1 MRPRLSLIYAL
12 AAICAFLIAIP
23 APGAE
28 TPVTLENTEV
38 RMLRSEIVGQDYRL
52 LIAKPFAPPSAAG
65 TKYPVIYL
73 LDADMSFPLVRQIV
87 LSLQGGFEVPPAL
100 IVGIGYAGGPREGAM
115 RRNRD
120 YTPTPDPEFM
130 KHASRW
136 AGGGPGS
143 DESGGAPKFL
153 RFIREELKPFIESEY
168 PADPADATIFGDS
181 FGGLFGAYTLFAEPD
196 TFQRY
201 ILGSPSLWW
210 DNSHVVDMEKT
221 YAQNHK
227 DLKAKVF
234 IGAGDH
240 ERAEH
245 EDAQFDRMPPPM
257 KKEMEAMRELMGDR
271 MQMVE
276 VIEPFVEKLQGR
288 GYEALEL
295 ELFLFPEETHSSA
308 PPMTLSRGLR
318 VVFEAM

>member
-1 MRPRLSLIYAL
+1 MRSSFSSVLLTTTACLVLL
-12 AAICAFLIAIP
+12 ATGAQ
-23 APGAE
+23 GAE
-28 TPVTLENTEV
+28 SPVTLENTEV

-52 LIAKPFAPPSAAG
+52 LIAKPFLPPSAAR
-65 TKYPVIYL
+65 TKLPVLYL
-73 LDADMSFPLVRQIV
+73 LDADMSFPLARQVV
-87 LSLQGGFEVPPAL
+87 LSLQGGFEVPPVL
-100 IVGIGYAGGPREGAM
+100 IVGIGYAGGPREGGI

-120 YTPTPDPEFM
+120 YTPTSDPEFM

-168 PADPADATIFGDS
+168 SVDPSDATIFGDS
-181 FGGLFGAYTLFAEPD
+181 FGGLFAAYTLFAEPD

-201 ILGSPSLWW
+201 VLGSPSLWW
-210 DNSHVVDMEKT
+210 GNSHVVGMEKK
-221 YAQNHK
+221 YAQTNH
-227 DLKAKVF
+227 DLRAKVF

-245 EDAQFDRMPPPM
+245 EDAQFERMPPPM
-257 KKEMEAMRELMGDR
+257 REEMEAMRELMGDR
-271 MQMVE
+271 MKMVE
-276 VIEPFVEKLQGR
+276 VIEPFVEALQGR
-288 GYEALEL
+288 GYEGLEM
-295 ELFLFPEETHSSA
+295 ELYLFPEETHSSA

-318 VVFEAM
+318 VVFGR